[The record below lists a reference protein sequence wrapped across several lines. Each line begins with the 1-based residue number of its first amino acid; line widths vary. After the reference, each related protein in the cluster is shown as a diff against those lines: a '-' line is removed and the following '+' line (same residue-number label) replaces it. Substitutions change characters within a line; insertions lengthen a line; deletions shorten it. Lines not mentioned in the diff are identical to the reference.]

1 MDKTNFLTLEKKPSN
16 IEHPNTKLQYDS
28 SFLTPLCSNG
38 REITRNKEG
47 IHVFYISF
55 IRTLILTSETII
67 EWIYSV

>member
-28 SFLTPLCSNG
+28 SFLTPLSSNVING
-38 REITRNKEG
+38 REITRNKER

-55 IRTLILTSETII
+55 IRTLIFTAETII
-67 EWIYSV
+67 E